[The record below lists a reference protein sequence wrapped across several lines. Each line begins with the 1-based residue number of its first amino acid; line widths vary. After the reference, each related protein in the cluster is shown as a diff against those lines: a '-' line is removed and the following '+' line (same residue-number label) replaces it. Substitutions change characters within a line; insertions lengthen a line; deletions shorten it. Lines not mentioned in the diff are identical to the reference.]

1 MESKLKDMP
10 LFVDQEGLLRATGR
24 LQHSN
29 ASYSERHPIVLPKE
43 HRYCR
48 LIVLQE
54 HQRLLHAGVHDTL
67 VQLRERYWII
77 SGRQLVRRVIKE
89 CVICQ
94 RYNSRP
100 ASEVTA
106 PLPLDR
112 VTKANPFEVTG
123 IDFAGPLFVKGKP
136 NSQKAYITLFTCA
149 VTRAVHLELVE
160 DMTATSFL
168 HAFRRFI
175 SKRGIPQIIY
185 TDNALTFKRSKK
197 ELRKL
202 WNIIRDEEV
211 TNQVSSFK
219 IHWKFIVER
228 APWWGG
234 FYERL
239 VRSVKLSLK
248 KALGCRSLTSDELY
262 TALTEVEAVI
272 NSRPLTYVY
281 NDIGE
286 PEALSPANFL
296 TGKRPTSFPT
306 LGLTE
311 VTHTSADQLLQMWK
325 HREEVLDRFWKR
337 WSTEYLL
344 ETRNMQ
350 RTITSKTHNIKVG
363 DLVLI
368 KDNLLPRQRWQM
380 GTVEDVSIGRDGKIR
395 SGTIRLPGRVFV
407 KRPIQLLFPLE
418 VSTK

>member
-1 MESKLKDMP
+1 MVERTHLITMNEATWPPRTIPKEEFPCELEEKKAANVLQTVTPIEPAILDENHYSLIQRLHRTTAWILRFTRKLRHKGDRKGLLTTNEIHEAELYWIRRVQRASFQQEIKCTQRAQKLPMESKLKDMP
-10 LFVDQEGLLRATGR
+10 LSVDQEGLLRASGR

-29 ASYSERHPIVLPKE
+29 AFYSERHPIVLPKE

-54 HQRLLHAGVHDTL
+54 HQRLLYAGVHDTL

-89 CVICQ
+89 SVICQ
-94 RYNSRP
+94 RYNSTP

-160 DMTATSFL
+160 DMTATTFL

-175 SKRGIPQIIY
+175 SRRGIPQIIY

-197 ELRKL
+197 ELHKL

-262 TALTEVEAVI
+262 TALTEIEAVI

-281 NDIGE
+281 NDIG
-286 PEALSPANFL
+286 
-296 TGKRPTSFPT
+296 
-306 LGLTE
+306 
-311 VTHTSADQLLQMWK
+311 
-325 HREEVLDRFWKR
+325 
-337 WSTEYLL
+337 
-344 ETRNMQ
+344 
-350 RTITSKTHNIKVG
+350 
-363 DLVLI
+363 
-368 KDNLLPRQRWQM
+368 
-380 GTVEDVSIGRDGKIR
+380 
-395 SGTIRLPGRVFV
+395 
-407 KRPIQLLFPLE
+407 
-418 VSTK
+418 